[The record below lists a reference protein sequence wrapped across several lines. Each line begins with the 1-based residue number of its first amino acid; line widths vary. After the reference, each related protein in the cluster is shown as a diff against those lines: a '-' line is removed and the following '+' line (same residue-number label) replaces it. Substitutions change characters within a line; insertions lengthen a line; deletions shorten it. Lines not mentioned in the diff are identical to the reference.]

1 MKKAILAIFGTI
13 TSGMAHV
20 SSKPVHQKVDG
31 MNDRVALR
39 AYVPDALAEG

>member
-1 MKKAILAIFGTI
+1 MKKAILAIVGTI
-13 TSGMAHV
+13 TSGIAHA
-20 SSKPVHQKVDG
+20 SSKPVHQKIVG